1 MFLSEAA
8 SARVRPARQSA
19 INAILMV
26 TASANPEVCMAEN
39 KRTDEARRFL
49 SDNHMSVLSTTRRDG
64 GTQMS
69 IVTAGLY
76 GDGMAFT
83 TTVDRAKYKNLRRH
97 PRASLLVSKN
107 DWWGYLVLEGEA
119 TVLAPDN
126 TDADELRLALRD
138 VYRAAAD
145 REHPDWDEYDRAMA
159 DEGRAA
165 VIIVPEKVY
174 GTAI

>member
-1 MFLSEAA
+1 M
-8 SARVRPARQSA
+8 
-19 INAILMV
+19 
-26 TASANPEVCMAEN
+26 
-39 KRTDEARRFL
+39 
-49 SDNHMSVLSTTRRDG
+49 
-64 GTQMS
+64 
-69 IVTAGLY
+69 
-76 GDGMAFT
+76 T

-145 REHPDWDEYDRAMA
+145 KEHPDWDDYDQAMVR
-159 DEGRAA
+159 DRRSI
-165 VIIVPEKVY
+165 VIVVPDHNY
-174 GTAI
+174 GTAA